1 MKDLLEQKALHII
14 RRLNEHGFQAY
25 LVGGC
30 VRDKQLKRPVKDYD
44 IATSA
49 HPEEVQRL
57 FERTIPTGLQH
68 GTVTV
73 LEGREPF
80 EVTTF
85 RREGGY
91 EAFRRPTEVEYIDSL
106 TEDLQR
112 RDFTMNAMA
121 IDAEGRSLDPFG
133 GMGDLQAGVLRCVG
147 EASER
152 FREDALRMLR
162 CIRFAAEYG
171 LRVEEGT
178 WNALRENIPLLR
190 HIAMERVRAELERM
204 IEGDRP
210 GEAIRSLVS
219 SQALRH
225 TKSTLL
231 LTCIEEQ
238 TGRTDWDGLQEADLR
253 WTCLYLQLGV
263 TRADAEEDL
272 KKLTFPRWRID
283 RVGGMLGAHA
293 FLWERIHN
301 VPDTGAAAEARSPGS
316 GTAA

>member
-1 MKDLLEQKALHII
+1 
-14 RRLNEHGFQAY
+14 
-25 LVGGC
+25 
-30 VRDKQLKRPVKDYD
+30 
-44 IATSA
+44 
-49 HPEEVQRL
+49 
-57 FERTIPTGLQH
+57 
-68 GTVTV
+68 
-73 LEGREPF
+73 
-80 EVTTF
+80 
-85 RREGGY
+85 
-91 EAFRRPTEVEYIDSL
+91 
-106 TEDLQR
+106 
-112 RDFTMNAMA
+112 
-121 IDAEGRSLDPFG
+121 
-133 GMGDLQAGVLRCVG
+133 MGDLQAGVLRCVG

-283 RVGGMLGAHA
+283 RVGACLERMLFYGKGYTMFLIREQQRRPVRRERNRCMMTICGGYGFLQRCASDVRLWPGWRSFTA
-293 FLWERIHN
+293 FVAVLWIIGKNRDAIR
-301 VPDTGAAAEARSPGS
+301 G
-316 GTAA
+316 